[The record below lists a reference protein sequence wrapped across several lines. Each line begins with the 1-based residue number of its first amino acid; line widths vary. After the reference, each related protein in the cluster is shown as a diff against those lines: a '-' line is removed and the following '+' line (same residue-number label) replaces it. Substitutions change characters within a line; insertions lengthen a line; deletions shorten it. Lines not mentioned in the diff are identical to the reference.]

1 MSEKTVTLRLDR
13 DTAEALLLLQ
23 QRLKTDRSKAI
34 KTAIKNMVAQAE
46 TAECQ
51 TLDKLNTLVAT
62 CADLLSVTVQHSQ
75 TSLLNAA
82 DFKKWLIR
90 STAFGKAVAEKTQ
103 AKELAAQFYTEWQRE
118 GK

>member
-1 MSEKTVTLRLDR
+1 MSEKSVTLRLDR

-23 QRLKTDRSKAI
+23 QRLRTDRSKAI
-34 KTAIKNMVAQAE
+34 KAAIKNMAQAE
-46 TAECQ
+46 NAECQ
-51 TLDKLNTLVAT
+51 TPHKIDTLFAT

-75 TSLLNAA
+75 ATLQNTA
-82 DFKKWLIR
+82 DLKKWLIR
-90 STAFGKAVAEKTQ
+90 STAFSKAVAEKTQ